1 MTRLECLEALAAGKV
16 LTTDY
21 GQMVWLDKFGFQQ
34 STGSGKGRSDSPY
47 TFSNPQFW
55 RIK

>member
-16 LTTDY
+16 LTTAY
-21 GQMVWLDKFGFQQ
+21 GQVVWLDKFGFQQ
-34 STGSGKGRSDSPY
+34 SIGTGKGRKGRSY
-47 TFSNPQFW
+47 TFSSPQFW